1 MFLLRLRPQ
10 RQRRH
15 QRFRLRLQA
24 NPELSLQ
31 PSPSQDQRP
40 SLRLLR
46 KMASSAQYRPPRSRK
61 FSPLRSLS
69 SRLCRRPYHSLHS
82 NQRHNPPR
90 SLRRR

>member
-24 NPELSLQ
+24 NPELSL
-31 PSPSQDQRP
+31 
-40 SLRLLR
+40 RLLR

-61 FSPLRSLS
+61 LSPLRSLS